1 MKIIVR
7 IQAVRVAERTAV
19 ESDKRSDA
27 IAVGGEA
34 MTGDANYFCSVG
46 RHCCRIGIRAYRKV
60 NKNI

>member
-1 MKIIVR
+1 MKIILR
-7 IQAVRVAERTAV
+7 IEAVATAKRTAE
-19 ESDKRSDA
+19 ESDKRGYT

-34 MTGDANYFCSVG
+34 ITGDANYFCSVG

>member
-1 MKIIVR
+1 MKIILW
-7 IQAVRVAERTAV
+7 IQAVAAAERTAV
-19 ESDKRSDA
+19 ESDKRGDT

>member
-1 MKIIVR
+1 M
-7 IQAVRVAERTAV
+7 
-19 ESDKRSDA
+19 ESDKRGHT

-46 RHCCRIGIRAYRKV
+46 RHFCRIVIRAYRKV